1 VAILAEAAA
10 SPLDAPEWGRG
21 AAATG
26 AAEIGVDAIGTDET
40 GMVAI
45 GTTGTAIGGIVTLWS
60 LSVTSAFR
68 IGGAGVGAH
77 PGDIHMD
84 TAMGTR
90 TDTTGTA
97 TAIRTVMAA
106 MDTAITAMAMV
117 TGTDMAVA
125 ANTALPLGREWPS
138 YNGDSPVRAI
148 IADQSMESSGLR
160 RGAQYV
166 PTRQTTAMQAQA
178 DQSLSTDSPRASC

>member
-1 VAILAEAAA
+1 VVAILAEAAA

-60 LSVTSAFR
+60 LSVASAFR
-68 IGGAGVGAH
+68 IGGVGAH

-97 TAIRTVMAA
+97 TAIRMAMAA

-148 IADQSMESSGLR
+148 IAGQSMES
-160 RGAQYV
+160 
-166 PTRQTTAMQAQA
+166 
-178 DQSLSTDSPRASC
+178 

>member
-1 VAILAEAAA
+1 VVAILAEAAA

-60 LSVTSAFR
+60 LSVASAFR
-68 IGGAGVGAH
+68 IGGVGAH

-90 TDTTGTA
+90 TDTTG
-97 TAIRTVMAA
+97 

-160 RGAQYV
+160 RGEQYV
-166 PTRQTTAMQAQA
+166 PTRQTTVMQTQA